1 MDIQAAKQVAREA
14 AEDVIPRI
22 GKADLLCGICR
33 EREPKAGSRNCRE
46 CIETFEIY

>member
-22 GKADLLCGICR
+22 GKADLLPRSEQVCGECEGTMTRHMPGCR
-33 EREPKAGSRNCRE
+33 WPE
-46 CIETFEIY
+46 